1 MKNIAWNIDKL
12 DELISQLSSMKPCGK
27 TGIQSLDSMLGGG
40 LYPEVYVL
48 AAEPGAGKT
57 TLALQIADRIAEFGS
72 RKALFVSL
80 EMSASQMLAKSLS
93 RISALFPSLPPL
105 TVRQLMNVQH
115 LDSDGKQAMMEA
127 LIAYREQIAPNV
139 ATIDERVTV
148 AGLRELYENLPGDEL
163 PPLLVVDYLQLL
175 PPSDGDPSATDYQT
189 HTANM
194 RGLCEL
200 AKTHKTPVLVISSK
214 NRANR
219 NGRQLASLSGSSEI
233 EYSASCVLFLDVDGD
248 TEDERAEEAAKS
260 KRLVTL
266 SVRKNR
272 FGSCGEVPLVF
283 LANESRF
290 IERANTYISN
300 GQEARAI

>member
-1 MKNIAWNIDKL
+1 MKSIAWNDEKL
-12 DELISQLSSMKPCGK
+12 DSLISQLSSMVPCGR
-27 TGIQSLDSMLGGG
+27 TGIKSLDDMLGGG
-40 LYPEVYVL
+40 LYPEIYVL

-93 RISALFPSLPPL
+93 RISALSPSLPPL
-105 TVRQLMNVQH
+105 TVRQLMNARQ
-115 LDSDGKQAMMEA
+115 LSNDGKQAMMEA
-127 LIAYREQIAPNV
+127 LIAYREQTAPNI
-139 ATIDERVTV
+139 ATVDERVTV
-148 AGLRELYENLPGDEL
+148 ADLRKLYESLPSAEF
-163 PPLLVVDYLQLL
+163 PPLLVIDYLQLL

-200 AKTHKTPVLVISSK
+200 AKTYKTPVLVISSK
-214 NRANR
+214 NRVNR

-233 EYSASCVLFLDVDGD
+233 EYSASCVLFLDIDGD
-248 TEDERAEEAAKS
+248 TEDERAEEAARS

-272 FGSCGEVPLVF
+272 FGTCGEVPLVF

-290 IERANTYISN
+290 IERCTH
-300 GQEARAI
+300 

>member
-1 MKNIAWNIDKL
+1 MKSIAWNDEKL
-12 DELISQLSSMKPCGK
+12 DSLISQLSSMVPCGR
-27 TGIQSLDSMLGGG
+27 TGIKSLDDMLGGG
-40 LYPEVYVL
+40 LYPEIYIL

-57 TLALQIADRIAEFGS
+57 TLALQIADRIAQHGN
-72 RKALFVSL
+72 RRAVFVSL
-80 EMSASQMLAKSLS
+80 EMSASQMVAKSLS
-93 RISALFPSLPPL
+93 RISALSPSLPPL
-105 TVRQLMNVQH
+105 TVRQLMNARQ
-115 LDSDGKQAMMEA
+115 LSNDGKQAMMEA
-127 LIAYREQIAPNV
+127 LIAYREQTAPNI
-139 ATIDERVTV
+139 ATVDERVTV
-148 AGLRELYENLPGDEL
+148 ADLRKLYESLPSAEF
-163 PPLLVVDYLQLL
+163 PPLLVIDYLQLL

-200 AKTHKTPVLVISSK
+200 AKTYKTPVLVISSK

-272 FGSCGEVPLVF
+272 FGSCGEVPLAF

-290 IERANTYISN
+290 IERCTY
-300 GQEARAI
+300 